1 VTAIAI
7 YSRISTGKQDNQNQ
21 LDQLRAFA
29 ATQGWR
35 VVHEYI
41 DIATGKNGDREQ
53 FQQMFAAVSR
63 REFDL
68 ILFWALDRF
77 SREGVLETLQHLQR
91 LTAYGV
97 GYRSYTEQYLDSCGM
112 FRDAVISILAVIAKQ
127 ERVRLSERTLAG
139 LAVARSR
146 GKIGGRPRIECDRG
160 KVIKLRATGCS
171 LAEIGKRMK
180 LTKTTV
186 HRIIGAASA

>member
-1 VTAIAI
+1 MTAIAI
-7 YSRISTGKQDNQNQ
+7 YARISTGKQDNQNQ

-29 ATQGWR
+29 RTQGWKIQR
-35 VVHEYI
+35 EFVDV
-41 DIATGKNGDREQ
+41 ATGKNGDRDE
-53 FQQMFAAVSR
+53 FKAMFSAASR

-68 ILFWALDRF
+68 VLFWSLDRL
-77 SREGVLETLQHLQR
+77 SRAGVFETLQYLQT
-91 LTAYGV
+91 LTGYGV

-146 GKIGGRPRIECDRG
+146 GKIGGRPRLKCDRG
-160 KVIKLRATGCS
+160 KVLKLRAAGHS
-171 LAEIGKRMK
+171 LAAIAKK
-180 LTKTTV
+180 LNLTKTSV
-186 HRIIGAASA
+186 HRIVAAA